1 MSDFIRH
8 ATRAAVNDKT
18 NPKLSGVI
26 LIVIGM
32 CFTPWLVG
40 IPIVLYGFY
49 KLFSSPT
56 KVA

>member
-1 MSDFIRH
+1 MSDWVHHTIH
-8 ATRAAVNDKT
+8 AAVKEKK
-18 NPKLSGVI
+18 NPKLAGVT

-40 IPIVLYGFY
+40 IPIVIYGFY